1 MERVSGGSPYRVDE
15 ENGENASGGGRIQE
29 PNGGGRTDVESFGE
43 LFVLSTQGLGGDGGL
58 TRPLTKL

>member
-1 MERVSGGSPYRVDE
+1 MDE

-29 PNGGGRTDVESFGE
+29 PNGGGRTDVDSFGE
-43 LFVLSTQGLGGDGGL
+43 LFVLSTQGLSGDGGL